1 MRAMWQMRERNGG
14 GGTSKGLDMLHAE
27 PDATEQR
34 ESVFCAR
41 APDLRKRC
49 EQIKRCLD
57 VIE

>member
-1 MRAMWQMRERNGG
+1 MRAMWRIQERNG
-14 GGTSKGLDMLHAE
+14 GGTSKGQEMLPAE
-27 PDATEQR
+27 PDTTEQR